1 MIPYLIRKL
10 ALAVP
15 LIAVVSTVVF
25 GLVHLIPGD
34 PIDFM
39 IGENAAL
46 ADKQDL
52 RRSYH
57 LDKPALLNTR
67 PWSGPPRVA
76 ALLRDSGSRTA
87 EAPPPTAIEARAW
100 ESLIDLGTW
109 AVPDLLRIWNESG
122 PLSPSAQSALA
133 EIARIRGWIRAESP
147 EATRAS
153 LSAWYQAERHQ
164 FVANTRT
171 RLRALFLE
179 TQYAQFFSDLAAGEL
194 RSLHSN
200 EPVLATLKTRFAYTM
215 KLAGCALLVAMMV
228 SIPIGTIAAWRQYS
242 WVDNVSML
250 GALVGIS
257 MPNFWLGPLL
267 IIAFSIEL
275 GWFPVSGADQPLSI
289 VLPAITLG
297 LGMSAI
303 LTRITRSSVLDTVK
317 EDYVRTARAKGLHPR
332 VVLLRHALR
341 TALIPVVTILG
352 LQFGALLAGSIITE
366 EIFGWPGLGRGI
378 IHAISERDF
387 PMIQGCVLLIAVTY
401 VAVNTVTD
409 LLYTMINPRVRLD

>member
-1 MIPYLIRKL
+1 MISYLLRKG

-15 LIAVVSTVVF
+15 LLAVVSTVVF
-25 GLVHLIPGD
+25 GMVHMIPGD

-67 PWSGPPRVA
+67 PWTPPKDIER
-76 ALLRDSGSRTA
+76 LLKEAGDRSPD
-87 EAPPPTAIEARAW
+87 APPPDASEAEAW
-100 ESLIDLGTW
+100 ETLIDLGPW
-109 AVPDLLRIWNESG
+109 AVPTLRALEADDG
-122 PLSPSAQSALA
+122 MLAGPSALALA
-133 EIARIRGWIRAESP
+133 EIVRVHPGASEAQATTKSRIK
-147 EATRAS
+147 
-153 LSAWYQAERHQ
+153 
-164 FVANTRT
+164 
-171 RLRALFLE
+171 ALFLE
-179 TQYAQFFSDLAAGEL
+179 TQYARFFADLAAGEL

-200 EPVLATLKTRFAYTM
+200 EPVVDALKTRFSFTM
-215 KLAGCALLVAMMV
+215 KLAGCALLVAIMV

-242 WVDNVSML
+242 WVDNLSML

-275 GWFPVSGADQPLSI
+275 GWFPVSGAESPASI

-317 EDYVRTARAKGLHPR
+317 EDYVRTAYAKGLGPTT
-332 VVLLRHALR
+332 VLLKHALR

-401 VAVNTVTD
+401 VVVNTLTD
-409 LLYTMINPRVRLD
+409 LLYTLINPRVRLD

>member
-1 MIPYLIRKL
+1 MISYLLRKG

-15 LIAVVSTVVF
+15 LLAVVSTVVF
-25 GLVHLIPGD
+25 GMVHMIPGD

-67 PWSGPPRVA
+67 PWTSPGDIERLLKEAGDRGP
-76 ALLRDSGSRTA
+76 D
-87 EAPPPTAIEARAW
+87 APPPDASEAKAW
-100 ESLIDLGTW
+100 ETLIDLATW
-109 AVPDLLRIWNESG
+109 AVPTLRSLDGADG
-122 PLSPSAQSALA
+122 PLAGPASLALA
-133 EIARIRGWIRAESP
+133 EISRVHPGANEAKPTRESRI
-147 EATRAS
+147 
-153 LSAWYQAERHQ
+153 
-164 FVANTRT
+164 
-171 RLRALFLE
+171 RALFLE
-179 TQYAQFFSDLAAGEL
+179 TQYARFFSDLAAGEL

-200 EPVLATLKTRFAYTM
+200 EPVLTALKTRFSFTM
-215 KLAGCALLVAMMV
+215 RLAGCALLVAIMV

-242 WVDNVSML
+242 WVDNLSML

-275 GWFPVSGADQPLSI
+275 GWFPVSGADSPASI

-317 EDYVRTARAKGLHPR
+317 EDYVRTAYAKGLTPR
-332 VVLLRHALR
+332 TVLL
-341 TALIPVVTILG
+341 
-352 LQFGALLAGSIITE
+352 
-366 EIFGWPGLGRGI
+366 
-378 IHAISERDF
+378 
-387 PMIQGCVLLIAVTY
+387 
-401 VAVNTVTD
+401 
-409 LLYTMINPRVRLD
+409 

>member
-1 MIPYLIRKL
+1 MIQYLLRKG

-15 LIAVVSTVVF
+15 LLAVVSTVVF
-25 GLVHLIPGD
+25 GMVHMIPGD

-52 RRSYH
+52 RRAYH

-67 PWSGPPRVA
+67 PWTKPNRIEV
-76 ALLRDSGSRTA
+76 LLRESGDRSPGGRPPSASEA
-87 EAPPPTAIEARAW
+87 EAWEA
-100 ESLIDLGTW
+100 LIDLGRW
-109 AVPDLLRIWNESG
+109 AIPALGQLKEAGG
-122 PLSPSAQSALA
+122 PLAGPAEVTLA
-133 EIARIRGWIRAESP
+133 EIARVDP
-147 EATRAS
+147 AS
-153 LSAWYQAERHQ
+153 AGHITS
-164 FVANTRT
+164 TKS

-179 TQYAQFFSDLAAGEL
+179 TQYARFFADLAAGEL

-200 EPVLATLKTRFAYTM
+200 EPVVTALKSRFGYTM
-215 KLAGCALLVAMMV
+215 KLAGCALLVAMLI

-275 GWFPVSGADQPLSI
+275 GWFPVSGADSPGSI

-317 EDYVRTARAKGLHPR
+317 EDYVRTAYAKGLPPR
-332 VVLLRHALR
+332 TVLIKHALR
-341 TALIPVVTILG
+341 TALIPVVTIIG

-409 LLYTMINPRVRLD
+409 LIYTLVNPRVRLD

>member
-1 MIPYLIRKL
+1 M
-10 ALAVP
+10 
-15 LIAVVSTVVF
+15 VVSTVVF
-25 GLVHLIPGD
+25 GMVHMIPGD

-67 PWSGPPRVA
+67 PWTKPHRVE
-76 ALLRDSGSRTA
+76 ALLRESGDRSPGGRPPSAA
-87 EAPPPTAIEARAW
+87 EAEAW
-100 ESLIDLGTW
+100 EALIDLGRW
-109 AVPDLLRIWNESG
+109 AVPTLKELKEAGGGLAG
-122 PLSPSAQSALA
+122 PAEVTLA
-133 EIARIRGWIRAESP
+133 EIARIDPGS
-147 EATRAS
+147 AS
-153 LSAWYQAERHQ
+153 HVPTTKA
-164 FVANTRT
+164 
-171 RLRALFLE
+171 RLRSLFLE
-179 TQYAQFFSDLAAGEL
+179 TQYARFFADLAAGEL

-200 EPVLATLKTRFAYTM
+200 EPVVTALKTRFGYTM
-215 KLAGCALLVAMMV
+215 KLAGCALLVAMLV
-228 SIPIGTIAAWRQYS
+228 SIPIGTVAAWRQYS

-275 GWFPVSGADQPLSI
+275 GWFPVSGADSPGSI

-317 EDYVRTARAKGLHPR
+317 EDYIRTAYAKGLPPR
-332 VVLLRHALR
+332 TVLIKHALR

-401 VAVNTVTD
+401 VAVNTITD
-409 LLYTMINPRVRLD
+409 LVYTLVNPRVRLD

>member
-1 MIPYLIRKL
+1 MISYLLRKG

-15 LIAVVSTVVF
+15 LLAVVSTVVF
-25 GLVHLIPGD
+25 GMVHMIPGD

-67 PWSGPPRVA
+67 PWTQPEDIER
-76 ALLRDSGSRTA
+76 LLKEAGDRSPD
-87 EAPPPTAIEARAW
+87 APPPSASEAEAW
-100 ESLIDLGTW
+100 EALIDLGAW
-109 AVPDLLRIWNESG
+109 ATPALHALNLPG
-122 PLSPSAQSALA
+122 GTLAGPSALALA
-133 EIARIRGWIRAESP
+133 EIVRVHPGANEAQATTKGRI
-147 EATRAS
+147 
-153 LSAWYQAERHQ
+153 
-164 FVANTRT
+164 
-171 RLRALFLE
+171 RALFLE
-179 TQYAQFFSDLAAGEL
+179 TQYARFFADLAAGEL

-200 EPVLATLKTRFAYTM
+200 EPVVAALKTRFGFTM
-215 KLAGCALLVAMMV
+215 KLAGCALLVAIMV

-242 WVDNVSML
+242 WVDNFSML

-267 IIAFSIEL
+267 ILAFSIEL
-275 GWFPVSGADQPLSI
+275 GWFPVSGADSPASI

-317 EDYVRTARAKGLHPR
+317 EDYVRTAYAKGLAPR
-332 VVLLRHALR
+332 TVLIKHALR

-401 VAVNTVTD
+401 VVVNTLTD
-409 LLYTMINPRVRLD
+409 LLYTLINPRVRLD

>member
-1 MIPYLIRKL
+1 MIQYLLKKG

-15 LIAVVSTVVF
+15 LLTVVSTVVF
-25 GLVHLIPGD
+25 GMVHMIPGD

-67 PWSGPPRVA
+67 PWTKPEKVER
-76 ALLRDSGSRTA
+76 LLRESGDRGPGARPPNAA
-87 EAPPPTAIEARAW
+87 EAEAW
-100 ESLIDLGTW
+100 EALIDLGRW
-109 AVPDLLRIWNESG
+109 AVPALGLLREVGGALAG
-122 PLSPSAQSALA
+122 PAELTLA
-133 EIARIRGWIRAESP
+133 EIARIDPGA
-147 EATRAS
+147 
-153 LSAWYQAERHQ
+153 
-164 FVANTRT
+164 ANHVTT
-171 RLRALFLE
+171 TKARLRALFLE
-179 TQYAQFFSDLAAGEL
+179 TQYARFFADLAAGEL

-200 EPVLATLKTRFAYTM
+200 EPVVNALKTRFGYTM
-215 KLAGCALLVAMMV
+215 KLAGCALLVAMLV

-275 GWFPVSGADQPLSI
+275 GWFPVSGADSPGSI

-317 EDYVRTARAKGLHPR
+317 EDYVRTAYAKGLPPR
-332 VVLLRHALR
+332 TVLIKHALR

-401 VAVNTVTD
+401 VAVNTITD
-409 LLYTMINPRVRLD
+409 LVYTLVNPRVRLD